1 MVGGRLKFEEAE
13 MRCGEEVWGEGV
25 GRRGEGGRM
34 IDSGEGVR
42 DEGGE
47 MRDMENG

>member
-1 MVGGRLKFEEAE
+1 MREQGLGVYVVGGRLKFEEAE

-34 IDSGEGVR
+34 ND
-42 DEGGE
+42 
-47 MRDMENG
+47 